1 MGKEKQNEKQ
11 LKDIFSIFFD
21 NIKLFY
27 LIIRFYT
34 FPIII
39 ICEKFY
45 PHYEERKLLFH
56 SSASLPPFDCLSVY
70 RAHINIECFSLP
82 VNRSISHVD
91 GDYLIWWNEGIFI
104 AHLRI

>member
-45 PHYEERKLLFH
+45 PHYEKRKLHFH
-56 SSASLPPFDCLSVY
+56 PPSAC
-70 RAHINIECFSLP
+70 RAYFNIECFSLP
-82 VNRSISHVD
+82 VNRPISHVD
-91 GDYLIWWNEGIFI
+91 GACLVWWNEGIFI
-104 AHLRI
+104 AYLKI